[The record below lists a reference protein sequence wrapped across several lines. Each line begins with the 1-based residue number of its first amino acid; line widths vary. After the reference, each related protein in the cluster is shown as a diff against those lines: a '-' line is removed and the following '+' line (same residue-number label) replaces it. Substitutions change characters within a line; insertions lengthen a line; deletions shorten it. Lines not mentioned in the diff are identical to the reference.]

1 MFADWTRGELLSLI
15 ALPLWAI
22 GTLANAAALQT
33 PVVRRW
39 LVSACMVA
47 IIFLAAGVLW
57 LGNRHEKVAV
67 PDVPATPVKTPANK
81 QTAAPTP
88 QPTPQPV
95 ATSFIA
101 EPPDPQAWRS
111 GYCLVADFEG
121 SLIPNGDK
129 IDATITAAN
138 FDLCRYS
145 QHGSRRVAV
154 RVGVEVPS
162 GRRTRMRW
170 SSWTPVAVLA
180 PGNSYSLEKPLNLS
194 IPTRMRDLPASA
206 IVVQV
211 ENQTCDTGKR
221 NRYQLRSATDV
232 SGN

>member
-22 GTLANAAALQT
+22 ATLANAFALQS

-47 IIFLAAGVLW
+47 IIFLAAGVVW
-57 LGNRHEKVAV
+57 LGHRSEKAQVPAV
-67 PDVPATPVKTPANK
+67 PPTPIKTPPTK
-81 QTAAPTP
+81 QAAAPTP

-101 EPPDPQAWRS
+101 EPPDPQACRS

-121 SLIPNGDK
+121 SLMPNGDK
-129 IDATITAAN
+129 IDATITTAN

-145 QHGSRRVAV
+145 AHGSRRVAV
-154 RVGVEVPS
+154 RVGAEVPS
-162 GRRTRMRW
+162 GRHSRIKW
-170 SSWTPVAVLA
+170 SSWTPIAVLA
-180 PGNSYSLEKPLNLS
+180 PGNSYSLEKPLSLS
-194 IPTRMRDLPASA
+194 IPTRTRDLSASA
-206 IVVQV
+206 IVVEV

-221 NRYQLRSATDV
+221 KRYQLRSTSDV